1 MAQIAMTQSETTLTR
16 SRNTLAHYW
25 HPIATADEVD
35 EKPRRFTLFDDFVVA
50 YRDDEGVAAFRDL
63 CIHRGAALSLGWVR
77 DGLLV
82 CPYHGW
88 RYDRTGAC
96 VRIPSRP
103 VGSSIPAAARAKAYH
118 VTEKYGLVWVALEQ
132 PAADVPLFPGDV
144 FDLPDW
150 RSFISYRRTW
160 NTSAARAVENFMD
173 FSHFPFVHEGLLGT
187 EDSAEIAP
195 YTVEKRDDGLH
206 YWLEQEEPSDLYGAG
221 GSQRVRYEYTLVV
234 PFTIHLKKIELGTG
248 RQTIITQFTQPKT
261 AKTTELFVFILR
273 NHSHDEPDNKFGD
286 FTNTIMEQDRVVVES
301 QRPEEL
307 PESLR
312 EELHIK
318 VPDAAS
324 LLYRQRL
331 ASLANVEVFGPYGA

>member
-1 MAQIAMTQSETTLTR
+1 MTALGP
-16 SRNTLAHYW
+16 YW
-25 HPIATADEVD
+25 HPLCSSDEVD
-35 EKPRRFTLFDDFVVA
+35 EQPRRFTLLDDYVVA
-50 YRDDEGVAAFRDL
+50 FRDEFGVAAFRDL

-77 DGLLV
+77 DGRLV

-88 RYDRTGAC
+88 QYDRTGAC
-96 VRIPSRP
+96 VKIPSRP
-103 VGSSIPAAARAKAYH
+103 ADAPIPAAAKAQAYQ
-118 VTEKYGLVWVALEQ
+118 VQEKYGLVWIATEEPVTH
-132 PAADVPLFPGDV
+132 VPLFPGDIY
-144 FDLPDW
+144 DLPEW
-150 RSFISYRRTW
+150 KSFVSYRKVW

-173 FSHFPFVHEGLLGT
+173 FSHFPYVHEGLLGT
-187 EDSAEIAP
+187 EDKAEIAP
-195 YTVEKRDDGLH
+195 YTVEKLDDGLH

-221 GSQRVRYEYTLVV
+221 GSQVVRYEYTLVV

-248 RQTIITQFTQPKT
+248 KETFISQFTKPMT
-261 AKTTELFVFILR
+261 STTTELFVFIVR
-273 NHSHDEPDNKFGD
+273 NHSHEAEDSSFGD

-307 PESLR
+307 PDSLR

-331 ASLANVEVFGPYGA
+331 SALAKVEVFGPYGA